1 MSQEFSGQD
10 SSSLKDFLVECEE
23 LIEAINSD
31 LMKLSAG
38 AADAKADPSLLNS
51 IFRSAH
57 TLKGISGMFGYEPMV
72 RLSHNLEE
80 LLDGLRLGKV
90 GFSATV
96 LDILFEAI
104 SVIQMLLEAKGLG
117 EEPPQGLV
125 DSVSKQLSD
134 TITSNVSS
142 EDLSGLLHG
151 VDSAILDV
159 LTEYEEHR
167 LIESIKEKL
176 GVLKVQASFPI
187 ITFDQALEELSNILK
202 EHGEIITTLPTP
214 GATPGETI
222 NFDLI
227 VASSSSIET
236 LSTAIDNSDV
246 LITLV
251 AGVES
256 AGQGSP
262 TQAAEAEGE
271 KTATISPQD
280 DGLKSITQTVRVDI
294 AKLDSLM
301 NLVGELIITKGS
313 IISIAANMKN
323 QLEGAKFSLE
333 LQKPLKS
340 LDKRLTALQ
349 EGLMEARMV
358 PLTQIFDKLSR
369 NVRKIGRDINKEVSL
384 EVFGGDT
391 KLDKLIVEELS
402 GPLMHIIRNSMDHGI
417 ESAEVREGKGKP
429 AKGVITLNAYQ
440 SGGHV
445 LIEVSDDGGGINH
458 EKIFKKAVEKGLVEP
473 GHLPRKEEIINLMF
487 LPGFSTSDEVSD
499 ISGRGVGMD
508 VVKESIAAI
517 SGMVEIESKEGQGTK
532 VILTLPMTL
541 AIIQALI
548 AEVNGRHFAVPLN
561 TVVESFLLEDTQV
574 ETIETKEFVH
584 LRNATIPIIRLS
596 ELLDLPENST
606 EKRDVR
612 CFEKYVVVVGL
623 AEKKLGLVVDDLLGQ
638 QDIVIKSVGKR
649 LGSVSAIA
657 GATEYRQKTILTID
671 VGGII
676 EECMGEQSGLKST
689 LSN

>member
-323 QLEGAKFSLE
+323 QLEGAKFSL
-333 LQKPLKS
+333 
-340 LDKRLTALQ
+340 
-349 EGLMEARMV
+349 
-358 PLTQIFDKLSR
+358 
-369 NVRKIGRDINKEVSL
+369 
-384 EVFGGDT
+384 
-391 KLDKLIVEELS
+391 
-402 GPLMHIIRNSMDHGI
+402 
-417 ESAEVREGKGKP
+417 
-429 AKGVITLNAYQ
+429 
-440 SGGHV
+440 
-445 LIEVSDDGGGINH
+445 
-458 EKIFKKAVEKGLVEP
+458 
-473 GHLPRKEEIINLMF
+473 
-487 LPGFSTSDEVSD
+487 
-499 ISGRGVGMD
+499 
-508 VVKESIAAI
+508 
-517 SGMVEIESKEGQGTK
+517 
-532 VILTLPMTL
+532 
-541 AIIQALI
+541 
-548 AEVNGRHFAVPLN
+548 
-561 TVVESFLLEDTQV
+561 
-574 ETIETKEFVH
+574 
-584 LRNATIPIIRLS
+584 
-596 ELLDLPENST
+596 
-606 EKRDVR
+606 
-612 CFEKYVVVVGL
+612 
-623 AEKKLGLVVDDLLGQ
+623 
-638 QDIVIKSVGKR
+638 
-649 LGSVSAIA
+649 
-657 GATEYRQKTILTID
+657 
-671 VGGII
+671 
-676 EECMGEQSGLKST
+676 
-689 LSN
+689 

>member
-1 MSQEFSGQD
+1 
-10 SSSLKDFLVECEE
+10 
-23 LIEAINSD
+23 
-31 LMKLSAG
+31 
-38 AADAKADPSLLNS
+38 
-51 IFRSAH
+51 
-57 TLKGISGMFGYEPMV
+57 
-72 RLSHNLEE
+72 
-80 LLDGLRLGKV
+80 
-90 GFSATV
+90 
-96 LDILFEAI
+96 
-104 SVIQMLLEAKGLG
+104 
-117 EEPPQGLV
+117 
-125 DSVSKQLSD
+125 
-134 TITSNVSS
+134 
-142 EDLSGLLHG
+142 
-151 VDSAILDV
+151 
-159 LTEYEEHR
+159 
-167 LIESIKEKL
+167 
-176 GVLKVQASFPI
+176 
-187 ITFDQALEELSNILK
+187 
-202 EHGEIITTLPTP
+202 
-214 GATPGETI
+214 
-222 NFDLI
+222 
-227 VASSSSIET
+227 
-236 LSTAIDNSDV
+236 
-246 LITLV
+246 
-251 AGVES
+251 
-256 AGQGSP
+256 
-262 TQAAEAEGE
+262 
-271 KTATISPQD
+271 
-280 DGLKSITQTVRVDI
+280 LKSITQTVRVDI